1 MDSVLIVLATIVAGL
16 IGYGFGLSV
25 LHALRHRDQFGVSI
39 HSGWNTIR

>member
-39 HSGWNTIR
+39 HHGGYTK